1 MNNPSALSLPGKLT
15 IIGLLIAAAGISTLF
30 LTNSVMVPA
39 IPVGPILLLL
49 TAGLVALGPWR
60 WTPIAGVALSVAL
73 LVGAFIAP
81 GLFDRLSNPAQPGG
95 FVGTWVQMLG
105 IIIAIV
111 AGTLATVHNYQS
123 RTSVMHS

>member
-1 MNNPSALSLPGKLT
+1 MNNPSALSLAAKLT

-30 LTNSVMVPA
+30 LTNSVNVPA

-60 WTPIAGVALSVAL
+60 WTPVVGIALSVAL

-81 GLFDRLSNPAQPGG
+81 GLFDRLSNPAQLGG
-95 FVGTWVQMLG
+95 FAGTAIQMLG
-105 IIIAIV
+105 IMIAIV
-111 AGTLATVHNYQS
+111 AGTFATVQNYQP
-123 RTSVMHS
+123 RTSATNT